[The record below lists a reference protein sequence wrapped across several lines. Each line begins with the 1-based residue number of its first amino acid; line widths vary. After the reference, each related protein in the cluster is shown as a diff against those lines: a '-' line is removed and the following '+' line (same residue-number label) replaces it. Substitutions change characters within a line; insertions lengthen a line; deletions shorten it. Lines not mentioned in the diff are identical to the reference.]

1 MDADNTI
8 LDENSAAAPSA
19 PQPGATDA
27 SPASEQDAKP
37 TPGSADDIVS
47 QVAERQEET
56 PDPSTEKPAAGETPK
71 AEPEKKPEA
80 KPDAKE
86 EPVVT
91 AKDKKK
97 PSFQDHPDW
106 IKREEKLK
114 TVEKQVADLQTQV
127 KAWSETQKWCQD
139 RGIDNAAYQE
149 TLQVR
154 ADLASN
160 DPKVAM
166 AAVERAEQAIAE
178 VKERLGI
185 ALPKDLQEAVDAAQI
200 TPEWAK
206 QLASARVAERGSKA
220 QVAQHQTLN
229 AQQQEELIRGQIA
242 TWIESKHATNPSF
255 APTTTSEEGLF
266 EDVARRMQT
275 AAVAKINELRR
286 PLSAPEMIA
295 LAESAYTGATKYS
308 KRFTPAPRTIKP
320 PLNGSSRNLPPAT
333 VKYDTDSIVNAVA
346 ARQGGGL

>member
-185 ALPKDLQEAVDAAQI
+185 ALPKDLQEAVDAA
-200 TPEWAK
+200 
-206 QLASARVAERGSKA
+206 
-220 QVAQHQTLN
+220 
-229 AQQQEELIRGQIA
+229 
-242 TWIESKHATNPSF
+242 
-255 APTTTSEEGLF
+255 
-266 EDVARRMQT
+266 
-275 AAVAKINELRR
+275 
-286 PLSAPEMIA
+286 
-295 LAESAYTGATKYS
+295 
-308 KRFTPAPRTIKP
+308 
-320 PLNGSSRNLPPAT
+320 
-333 VKYDTDSIVNAVA
+333 
-346 ARQGGGL
+346 